1 MIEVYEKKKVP
12 ETCETCL
19 YWMGWYCGH
28 ADREND
34 WFRFRLFGYCPSFWL
49 DQHRFTRAR

>member
-49 DQHRFTRAR
+49 DQHRFTRA